1 MNTNDGLYVPL
12 TPMWME
18 MQKSV
23 LSIIRPIFSI
33 YMYMVDS
40 ITPIY
45 ICENYDI
52 EEKTLYIRY
61 HYQTVLVKDNN
72 S

>member
-1 MNTNDGLYVPL
+1 
-12 TPMWME
+12 
-18 MQKSV
+18 
-23 LSIIRPIFSI
+23 
-33 YMYMVDS
+33 MVDS